1 MAEGLHLARISVIGF
16 GEAGGILGADLAALQ
31 GPALATYDILFANPA
46 QRSAMLAKAA
56 RAGVSAASS
65 LAEAIDKAD
74 LIISAVTAGAA
85 REVAN
90 STALLIKPGQIFF
103 EINSVSPQTRRD
115 NCRAIER
122 AGGDYVE
129 AAVMAPVPPQRLK
142 VPMLLGGKRAA
153 EVAQALGAL
162 GFNATAVAT
171 EVGVA
176 AAIKMCRSIMV
187 KGLEALTLECMLVAR
202 RYGAE
207 EAVLKSLHATYPS
220 MGWTTH
226 LPDYLIS
233 RVAEHGRRRSEE
245 MMEVVQTLLDANLEP
260 TMARATA
267 SAQAWL
273 PKAMEQAGLAY
284 AGEEFSWRRL
294 ADALAVAAS
303 DSHAPRQSQPGE
315 RDQMTP
321 GGSVDRLRR
330 DSVPGK

>member
-1 MAEGLHLARISVIGF
+1 MADQLNLARISLIGF
-16 GEAGGILGADLAALQ
+16 GEAGGILGGDLAALHAPQ
-31 GPALATYDILFANPA
+31 VASFDILFDNPA
-46 QRSAMLAKAA
+46 RKGAILAKAE
-56 RAGVSAASS
+56 RAGVRAAPS
-65 LAEAIDKAD
+65 LAEALDGAD
-74 LIISAVTAGAA
+74 LVISAVTASAS
-85 REVAN
+85 REVAR
-90 STALLIKPGQIFF
+90 SAARLLKPGQIFF

-115 NCRAIER
+115 NCRVIEN
-122 AGGDYVE
+122 AGADYVE

-142 VPMLLGGKRAA
+142 VPMLLGGKRAG
-153 EVAQALGAL
+153 EVAQALSHL

-220 MGWTTH
+220 MGWSGA

-245 MMEVVQTLLDANLEP
+245 MLEVVQTLLDADLEP

-267 SAQAWL
+267 SVQAWL
-273 PKAMEQAGLAY
+273 PQAMEQAELTY
-284 AGEEFSWRRL
+284 EGEGFSWRRL
-294 ADALAVAAS
+294 ADALAQAAPPRALSKPQS
-303 DSHAPRQSQPGE
+303 DLGAA
-315 RDQMTP
+315 
-321 GGSVDRLRR
+321 
-330 DSVPGK
+330 K